1 MHRIAQIGAPG
12 YKPGIHI
19 DLYGTL
25 GELFE
30 NNVERISAY
39 IGQLEQVV
47 GDHLFMVESP
57 IIARTRAEQIELYK
71 ALVAA
76 NRRRGGPSRIIV
88 DEWCNTLDDVRAFA
102 DAKASDMLQV
112 KMPDIGSLTNTMELV
127 LYAKSKGLGC
137 VVGRLAERDGP
148 VRAHRGACRAC
159 LPAGLHLRQAW

>member
-1 MHRIAQIGAPG
+1 MNAIDQALIKRADILPHLSAQNVEKDIGRNGEILAGKLGAIVHRIAQIGAPG

-47 GDHLFMVESP
+47 GDHLFMVKSP

-102 DAKASDMLQV
+102 DAKAA
-112 KMPDIGSLTNTMELV
+112 TT
-127 LYAKSKGLGC
+127 Y
-137 VVGRLAERDGP
+137 
-148 VRAHRGACRAC
+148 CR
-159 LPAGLHLRQAW
+159 